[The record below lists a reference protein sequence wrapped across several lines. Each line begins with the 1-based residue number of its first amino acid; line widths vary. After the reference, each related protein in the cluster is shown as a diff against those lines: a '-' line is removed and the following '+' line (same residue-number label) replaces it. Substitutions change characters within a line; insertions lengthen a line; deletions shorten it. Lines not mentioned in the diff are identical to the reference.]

1 MVEGGRTPI
10 LPAARLQEIGYAMAI
25 YPAIGFLA
33 AAAALERAYAH
44 LKTAGDSL
52 ALGESY
58 GFNKMTELMGF
69 PDVWDFEKKWA
80 VPEKDTAA

>member
-1 MVEGGRTPI
+1 
-10 LPAARLQEIGYAMAI
+10 YALAI
-25 YPAIGFLA
+25 DPAIGFLS
-33 AAAALERAYAH
+33 AAAALERSYAH
-44 LKTAGDSL
+44 LKHAGVSI

-58 GFNKMTELMGF
+58 GFKKMTELMGF